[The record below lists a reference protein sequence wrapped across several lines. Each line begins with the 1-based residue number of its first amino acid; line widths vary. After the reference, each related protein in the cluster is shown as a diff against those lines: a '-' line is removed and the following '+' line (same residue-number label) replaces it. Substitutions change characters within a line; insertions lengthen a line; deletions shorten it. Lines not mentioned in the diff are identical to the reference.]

1 LGQYELRSTREGARL
16 RHLAAGSRL
25 DASALRAK
33 ARGDTRV
40 VCQRGSLRRAI
51 RSINSARRKGYVL
64 RPSQGSKRGNRIY
77 DNWRRGTMLIYVPDQ
92 LSDETNTTANS
103 TSHRNQYHD
112 NVMGIAPNG
121 SKMPNGVDFWWD
133 EAPGQE
139 DNCWYDNGAVTTD
152 PPAPLMP
159 SNCDNTSAGV
169 TYAGKLSSELL
180 PCAGAI
186 GGGGFDPNTC
196 PWFRSPEKPSSDGG
210 GPMGLP
216 AQASGVPKLT
226 LLTGNCRIVGTTVS
240 CDGLLDR
247 P

>member
-1 LGQYELRSTREGARL
+1 VT
-16 RHLAAGSRL
+16 HAAGCIGRL
-25 DASALRAK
+25 PGPNEDHAL
-33 ARGDTRV
+33 
-40 VCQRGSLRRAI
+40 
-51 RSINSARRKGYVL
+51 VL
-64 RPSQGSKRGNRIY
+64 SV
-77 DNWRRGTMLIYVPDQ
+77 L
-92 LSDETNTTANS
+92 TTAAFG
-103 TSHRNQYHD
+103 H
-112 NVMGIAPNG
+112 
-121 SKMPNGVDFWWD
+121 
-133 EAPGQE
+133 
-139 DNCWYDNGAVTTD
+139 
-152 PPAPLMP
+152 
-159 SNCDNTSAGV
+159 AGV